1 MTKVGFTCSSFDLLH
16 AGHILMLKECKDH
29 CDTLIVGLQSDP
41 TIDREEKN
49 KPVQTMFERFL
60 QLDANKYVDKICIYE
75 TEDDLLELLNY
86 IRPHIRFVGSD
97 WENKPFTGK
106 LFSKING
113 KIFYNK
119 RYGYSTTDLRG
130 RVADQWYITED
141 EEYED
146 F

>member
-1 MTKVGFTCSSFDLLH
+1 MEENIINYLNTAQEDLEYE
-16 AGHILMLKECKDH
+16 K
-29 CDTLIVGLQSDP
+29 LIF
-41 TIDREEKN
+41 I
-49 KPVQTMFERFL
+49 
-60 QLDANKYVDKICIYE
+60 KYVDKISIYE

-141 EEYED
+141 
-146 F
+146 